1 MTYYPQQ
8 YLPPAV
14 RPPDRDPDARPGWAM
29 AASIVALAGAGV
41 FLFASLPIYLL
52 ELFTTTYTNN
62 YDAGRSTFI
71 WMLSLATAN
80 VLVATFAIVGGV
92 LLLLR
97 VRLARWLLMVAVVLA
112 IAVVAVWTMR
122 NPRTFIAFVILAA
135 PLAFAGSFSWQTS
148 VTRWLVGRVPSITP
162 D

>member
-1 MTYYPQQ
+1 MTYYPQP
-8 YLPPAV
+8 YLSPTVCPAE
-14 RPPDRDPDARPGWAM
+14 RDPAARPGWAL
-29 AASIVALAGAGV
+29 AASIVALAGAAV

-52 ELFTTTYTNN
+52 ELFTTSFTYH
-62 YDAGRSTFI
+62 YDADRPTFI

-97 VRLARWLLMVAVVLA
+97 ARLARWVLMAAVGLA
-112 IAVVAVWTMR
+112 IGVVAAWTTWH
-122 NPRTFIAFVILAA
+122 PRTFIGIAILAA
-135 PLAFAGSFSWQTS
+135 PLALAASFSWQTS
-148 VTRWLVGRVPSITP
+148 VTRWLANGSRSFRP

>member
-14 RPPDRDPDARPGWAM
+14 RPAVRDPDARPGWAL

-52 ELFTTTYTNN
+52 ELFTAGYTNQ
-62 YDAGRSTFI
+62 YDAQRSTFI

-80 VLVATFAIVGGV
+80 VLVATLAIVGGV

-97 VRLARWLLMVAVVLA
+97 VRLAPWLLMAAVVLA
-112 IAVVAVWTMR
+112 IAIVVAWTTWHS
-122 NPRTFIAFVILAA
+122 RTFIVFVVPATSLALAA
-135 PLAFAGSFSWQTS
+135 SFSWQTS
-148 VTRWLVGRVPSITP
+148 VTRWLAGRASSFRP